1 MRKKV
6 RITRRVCAVFVVF
19 ISMIISV
26 IGPLLQTD
34 AVLAEE
40 TGRKTIKVGFF
51 KFAGYHDIDEYGNK
65 GGYGYDFIQMMSR
78 YDNDDYEFVGYDR
91 GWNAM
96 FGMLESGE
104 IDLVTNVAK
113 TPEREEKYLY
123 STKTIG
129 SDGSIFTVR
138 DDNSSVVT
146 GDYSTYNGLIIGSI
160 QDSV

>member
-1 MRKKV
+1 
-6 RITRRVCAVFVVF
+6 
-19 ISMIISV
+19 
-26 IGPLLQTD
+26 
-34 AVLAEE
+34 
-40 TGRKTIKVGFF
+40 
-51 KFAGYHDIDEYGNK
+51 
-65 GGYGYDFIQMMSR
+65 MMSR

-146 GDYSTYNGLIIGSI
+146 RDYSK
-160 QDSV
+160 DF